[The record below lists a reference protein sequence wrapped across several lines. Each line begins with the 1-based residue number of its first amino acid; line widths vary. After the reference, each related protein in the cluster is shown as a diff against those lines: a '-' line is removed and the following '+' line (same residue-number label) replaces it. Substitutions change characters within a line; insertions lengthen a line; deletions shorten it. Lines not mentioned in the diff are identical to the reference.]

1 MPKGEHLIGGYISK
15 PTQFS
20 ADRQPDK
27 YRQPDSI
34 TALIKQEL
42 AGDGWAVLQDA
53 EILNEEGKP
62 TGQKATVRVKLT
74 TADAVAKKIL
84 QRAMKGSDKLMTEL
98 WERIDGKVPQNLNLN
113 GGINVNMEA
122 TTLTPETIDAF
133 NRFLEA
139 KQQSDNG
146 SSPLPGKQTKR

>member
-1 MPKGEHLIGGYISK
+1 MPKGEHLKGGEISK
-15 PTQFS
+15 ATQFS
-20 ADRQPDK
+20 TDRQPDK

-53 EILNEEGKP
+53 EILNDEGKP

-84 QRAMKGSDKLMTEL
+84 QRAMKSSDKLMTEI
-98 WERIDGKVPQNLNLN
+98 WERMDGKVPQDFNM
-113 GGINVNMEA
+113 GGQKDNPLNVNLENLTTKELKEFLALSEKA
-122 TTLTPETIDAF
+122 T
-133 NRFLEA
+133 
-139 KQQSDNG
+139 NG
-146 SSPLPGKQTKR
+146 SG